1 MREIST
7 PLRARR
13 ALSRHNGPA
22 RARSVVSRARR
33 SHRSLPLETRP
44 EPRVVRGLPERS
56 VQNARPPV
64 ATRAMSDSSAQRVR
78 VGPFA
83 VSVDKQK
90 PLIGAKISKV
100 RRVGPVVHSR
110 ARATRLSP
118 PAPANE
124 GSRSPTSSGRTRRR
138 RPFESSDEKC
148 VKAWCRRFS
157 RFLANPFRIDR
168 SANALALTNA
178 SHSKHLRASCTLL
191 GTPP

>member
-1 MREIST
+1 
-7 PLRARR
+7 
-13 ALSRHNGPA
+13 
-22 RARSVVSRARR
+22 
-33 SHRSLPLETRP
+33 
-44 EPRVVRGLPERS
+44 
-56 VQNARPPV
+56 
-64 ATRAMSDSSAQRVR
+64 MSDSSAQRVR

-110 ARATRLSP
+110 TRATRLSP

-138 RPFESSDEKC
+138 RPFESDDEKC

-157 RFLANPFRIDR
+157 RFCPILSGSIDPR
-168 SANALALTNA
+168 TFIVVNQRFSF
-178 SHSKHLRASCTLL
+178 K
-191 GTPP
+191 TP

>member
-7 PLRARR
+7 LLRARR
-13 ALSRHNGPA
+13 ALPRHNAPA

-56 VQNARPPV
+56 FQNARPPV

-110 ARATRLSP
+110 TRATRLSP

-148 VKAWCRRFS
+148 VSAWCRRERNVFCPI
-157 RFLANPFRIDR
+157 RKDRDR
-168 SANALALTNA
+168 SATV
-178 SHSKHLRASCTLL
+178 HRR
-191 GTPP
+191 

>member
-13 ALSRHNGPA
+13 ALPRHNA
-22 RARSVVSRARR
+22 RHVHAASSRARGV
-33 SHRSLPLETRP
+33 HTAVSLSRP
-44 EPRVVRGLPERS
+44 GPSPAS
-56 VQNARPPV
+56 SADSPKAPFQNARPPV

-110 ARATRLSP
+110 TRATRLSP

-138 RPFESSDEKC
+138 RPFESDDEKC

-157 RFLANPFRIDR
+157 RFCPILSGSIDPR
-168 SANALALTNA
+168 TFIVVNQRFSF
-178 SHSKHLRASCTLL
+178 K
-191 GTPP
+191 TP